1 MTIIRNIFSFI
12 ALTIIST
19 VALIFSLDFYG
30 YGILGEL
37 MLVITYALFFVIPFS
52 LLFNLIAG
60 YFPFRVK
67 SHNGYEYLQW
77 DKLRL
82 LAIANFFLYLILNI
96 FFISIEMFSEFSF
109 LFLIIF
115 YSQPIFMITQL
126 LLNNLPTK
134 DNKKLDVGKIGET
147 IKKNVQ
153 SNSSVSS
160 NLDDM
165 LD

>member
-37 MLVITYALFFVIPFS
+37 MSVITYALFFVIPFS

-96 FFISIEMFSEFSF
+96 FFISEFSF

>member
-1 MTIIRNIFSFI
+1 
-12 ALTIIST
+12 
-19 VALIFSLDFYG
+19 
-30 YGILGEL
+30 
-37 MLVITYALFFVIPFS
+37 
-52 LLFNLIAG
+52 
-60 YFPFRVK
+60 
-67 SHNGYEYLQW
+67 
-77 DKLRL
+77 
-82 LAIANFFLYLILNI
+82 
-96 FFISIEMFSEFSF
+96 MFSEFSF

-115 YSQPIFMITQL
+115 YLQPIFMITQL

>member
-1 MTIIRNIFSFI
+1 
-12 ALTIIST
+12 
-19 VALIFSLDFYG
+19 
-30 YGILGEL
+30 
-37 MLVITYALFFVIPFS
+37 
-52 LLFNLIAG
+52 
-60 YFPFRVK
+60 
-67 SHNGYEYLQW
+67 
-77 DKLRL
+77 
-82 LAIANFFLYLILNI
+82 
-96 FFISIEMFSEFSF
+96 MFSEFSF